1 MLDVP
6 IDASVDTVSSDFVT
20 VTWTVYVTVSQV
32 SVQHRVATSPQA
44 RVLITADGWT
54 EEPPVPADRGL
65 YNIEGLEPGVTYD
78 YRLKLINDSQEQ
90 FGETNQVTLC
100 PEGFQG
106 ANCEISKC
114 DIRVVWNSAYLFC
127 FCIICQLPVQAYPIC
142 LCCNGNQFFL

>member
-127 FCIICQLPVQAYPIC
+127 FCIICQLPVQAYPMP
-142 LCCNGNQFFL
+142 LL